1 MTFKERYW
9 QYSLIAII
17 LFSGIIIFLYTI
29 PFLSGILGAFT
40 IYILIRRQMFYL
52 LLKRKMKKSIA
63 ALLLLLEVILFF
75 LIPLSFIVLLF
86 VNKLENISL
95 DPNMIIAPV
104 EKFATLIDKK
114 TGYDLLSNENMHNLI
129 NIAPQLGQTLL
140 GSITSF
146 GMNLLVLMFVLYFM
160 LTGCIPMEKYMR
172 DILPFNNYDTQHVLH
187 EVNLIVRSNA
197 IGIPLLAIIQGG
209 LGLAAYY
216 FFDVPAPFLMFIL
229 TCIATILPVVGTA
242 LIWVPLGIY
251 LIVTGHAGNGIGL
264 IAYGFIVIAQSD
276 NVIRFLLQKKMADTH
291 PLVTI
296 FGVII
301 GLSIFGFMGIIFGP
315 LLLSLF
321 LLFVNMFKKEYL
333 DRRE

>member
-1 MTFKERYW
+1 
-9 QYSLIAII
+9 
-17 LFSGIIIFLYTI
+17 
-29 PFLSGILGAFT
+29 
-40 IYILIRRQMFYL
+40 
-52 LLKRKMKKSIA
+52 
-63 ALLLLLEVILFF
+63 
-75 LIPLSFIVLLF
+75 
-86 VNKLENISL
+86 
-95 DPNMIIAPV
+95 
-104 EKFATLIDKK
+104 
-114 TGYDLLSNENMHNLI
+114 
-129 NIAPQLGQTLL
+129 
-140 GSITSF
+140 
-146 GMNLLVLMFVLYFM
+146 MNLLVLMFVLYFM